1 MFTKTKVS
9 CYKVLKKNKSIMLQ
23 YVLVYGIQRRYS
35 KRCRARGLNH
45 CCRRAVTDFDIVQT
59 LVQSQIDLGTLKG
72 NFALKTYLVCQ
83 RNCKLAVICY
93 FEKKHV
99 IFARN
104 LQGQNSSKSVAS
116 AAQLNALQRLRTTS
130 STWLMPSVD
139 QISGY

>member
-1 MFTKTKVS
+1 M
-9 CYKVLKKNKSIMLQ
+9 
-23 YVLVYGIQRRYS
+23 
-35 KRCRARGLNH
+35 
-45 CCRRAVTDFDIVQT
+45 TDFDIVQT

-99 IFARN
+99 IFVRD
-104 LQGQNSSKSVAS
+104 LQGQNSSKSV
-116 AAQLNALQRLRTTS
+116 TTS

-139 QISGY
+139 QITGY

>member
-1 MFTKTKVS
+1 M
-9 CYKVLKKNKSIMLQ
+9 I
-23 YVLVYGIQRRYS
+23 
-35 KRCRARGLNH
+35 
-45 CCRRAVTDFDIVQT
+45 DFDIVQT

-104 LQGQNSSKSVAS
+104 CLQGQNSSKSVAS
-116 AAQLNALQRLRTTS
+116 AAQLNALQRVRTTS

-139 QISGY
+139 QITGY

>member
-1 MFTKTKVS
+1 M
-9 CYKVLKKNKSIMLQ
+9 
-23 YVLVYGIQRRYS
+23 
-35 KRCRARGLNH
+35 
-45 CCRRAVTDFDIVQT
+45 TDFDIVQT
-59 LVQSQIDLGTLKG
+59 LVQSQIDFGTLKG

-93 FEKKHV
+93 FEKNHV

-104 LQGQNSSKSVAS
+104 LQGQNSSKNVAS

-139 QISGY
+139 QITGY

>member
-1 MFTKTKVS
+1 M
-9 CYKVLKKNKSIMLQ
+9 
-23 YVLVYGIQRRYS
+23 
-35 KRCRARGLNH
+35 
-45 CCRRAVTDFDIVQT
+45 TDFDIVQT

-93 FEKKHV
+93 FEKHV

-116 AAQLNALQRLRTTS
+116 APQLNALQRLRTTS

-139 QISGY
+139 QITGY